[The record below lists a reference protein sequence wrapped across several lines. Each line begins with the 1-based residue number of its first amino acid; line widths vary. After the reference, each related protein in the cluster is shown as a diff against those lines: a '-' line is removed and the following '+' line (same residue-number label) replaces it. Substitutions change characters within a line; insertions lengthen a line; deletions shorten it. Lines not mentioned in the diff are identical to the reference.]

1 MTFLE
6 DVHGPNG
13 KIAFV
18 VASKAGPLANQWA
31 DAADEASVRAALI
44 RAVDENTAGADLY
57 FTPGQ
62 YAGQIVRRASREDVG
77 KLSRG
82 RGRKRVNVPTLRSFW
97 VDIDAGEAKA
107 AKSPGKVYATKTEAL
122 KALDASLTSMPA
134 LPPPT
139 YVVDS
144 GAGVHAYWC
153 LSEDVPYSQWLP
165 AAVRLRDALRLSG
178 LNLDPSRSKDAASIM
193 RMPDSI
199 HWGET
204 KRTGKTVR
212 AHLLGGGRFG
222 EVYDPV
228 PFYTAVGK
236 LPKTEDP
243 RASTPKPAPR
253 PTPGTVRIGPF
264 KIPSSALEAS
274 LERSARADLPP
285 ATDYNIKLVWRAL
298 QEMGSDLAYEEWRN
312 VIWALKATEWDEAWD
327 LACMWSEL
335 SDAAWET
342 PWEDALRKVWD
353 SDQGAGS
360 GVGVGSL
367 VHHIRTALGDE
378 ELRFLD
384 EGEDEELA
392 EPKRG
397 EQVVRA
403 HDARTHTT
411 TEYVLPELTKDYR
424 RKESEPGIW
433 ARSLVDMNG
442 DEEVWD
448 WVKFV
453 DIDVFVSDRVELPG
467 GDCRLAVTKIEPHSG
482 PVTFDFEMKHLV
494 SPVDTAK
501 ALAERSIIPNG
512 KRGKDIMSKYLE
524 EQAKSLI
531 QTKSTTKKLQ
541 SMGWHG
547 ASDERSFA
555 LGGSEYLPGGKQRPV
570 QFADAVEPLA
580 QSTLPTGTAAGWS
593 SVAALYDGPDYAPA
607 QAMILLTMGAP
618 LSVFTGEIGGIVNL
632 HSAASG
638 LGKSA
643 ILETAL
649 SVWSGVK
656 DTSVARSL
664 MVSEFTPM
672 AVEHL
677 LTYANSLPVGLDEL
691 TPKITG
697 DSRNNRNQ
705 ASLREFIYNSTQGRS
720 KLRLKSS
727 ADGFREAGTWDTFLL
742 ATANAPLE
750 AVFAADP
757 NMSGEAERART
768 LDIDGNSL
776 PRIQDFAAA
785 GISQEEIVRRRHLL
799 KVVLAENYAVPGHML
814 LKEYMADHD
823 AMRQRVGEKFAQY
836 QSQFGMRDRF
846 AVAKLAVARVAWEVA
861 KELGLVTW
869 KWKPVEKV
877 IVKAI
882 TTQHEAS
889 AAAPTADGEGI
900 FAEFLSTISEQ
911 ILTVR
916 DEAGLTDGRYGQQT
930 IRGQLLGRW
939 ETENNLIW
947 IRRSAVRK
955 HCADSRVP
963 ANSIEEHLKS
973 IGALIDDDDRKNL
986 GRGFRPE
993 QRQRCLRVDA
1003 AKIGLLA
1010 GTANTTEGDEDDD

>member
-1 MTFLE
+1 MAFLE

-18 VASKAGPLANQWA
+18 VAPKTGPLVNRWA

-62 YAGQIVRRASREDVG
+62 YAGQIVRRAPREAVG
-77 KLSRG
+77 MLSRG

-107 AKSPGKVYATKTEAL
+107 AKTPGRVYATKTEAL
-122 KALDASLTSMPA
+122 KALDASLASMPA

-165 AAVRLRDALRLSG
+165 AAERLRDALRLSG

-212 AHLLGGGRFG
+212 AHLLGGGRIG

-236 LPKTEDP
+236 LPKTEGP
-243 RASTPKPAPR
+243 RASAPRPAPR

-264 KIPSSALEAS
+264 KVPSSALEAS

-298 QEMGSDLAYEEWRN
+298 KAMGSDLAYEEWRN

-335 SDAAWET
+335 SDVEWET

-353 SDQGAGS
+353 SDQGAEA
-360 GVGVGSL
+360 GVGVGTL
-367 VHHIRTALGDE
+367 VHVIRTALDDQD
-378 ELRFLD
+378 LRFLD

-403 HDARTHTT
+403 HDARSHTT
-411 TEYVLPELTKDYR
+411 AEYVLPELTKEYR
-424 RKESEPGIW
+424 RKDSEPGIW
-433 ARSLVDMNG
+433 VRTLVDMNG

-453 DIDVFVSDRVELPG
+453 DIDVFVTDRVELPDG
-467 GDCRLAVTKIEPHSG
+467 GHRLAITKIEPHSG
-482 PVTFDFEMKHLV
+482 PVTFDFEMKNLV

-501 ALAERSIIPNG
+501 MLAERSIIPNG
-512 KRGKDIMSKYLE
+512 KKGKDIMSKYLE
-524 EQAKSLI
+524 EQAKNLI
-531 QTKSTTKKLQ
+531 QTKTTTKKLQ
-541 SMGWHG
+541 SLGWRG
-547 ASDERSFA
+547 TSEERAFA
-555 LGGSEYLPGGKQRPV
+555 YGNSEYLPGGKQRPV
-570 QFADAVEPLA
+570 QFAGAVEPLA
-580 QSTLPTGTAAGWS
+580 QSTIPTGTAEGWS
-593 SVAALYDGPDYAPA
+593 SVASLYDGTEYAPA
-607 QAMILLTMGAP
+607 QAMILLSMGAP
-618 LSVFTGEIGGIVNL
+618 LSVLTGEIGGIVNL
-632 HSAASG
+632 HSTASG

-672 AVEHL
+672 AVEQL

-727 ADGFREAGTWDTFLL
+727 ADGFRESGTWDTFLL
-742 ATANAPLE
+742 STANAPLE

-768 LDIDGNSL
+768 LDLDGNGL
-776 PRIQDFAAA
+776 PRIKDFAAA
-785 GISQEEIVRRRHLL
+785 GISQEEIIRRRHLL
-799 KVVLAENYAVPGHML
+799 KVVLAENYGVPGHML
-814 LKEYMADHD
+814 LKSYMSDLD
-823 AMRQRVGEKFAQY
+823 ATRARVETQFAKY
-836 QSQFGMRDRF
+836 QARLGMSDRF
-846 AVAKLAVARVAWEVA
+846 TVAKLTVARVAWEHA

-869 KWKPVEKV
+869 KWAPVEKV
-877 IVKAI
+877 IIKAI
-882 TTQHEAS
+882 TAQHEATAVS
-889 AAAPTADGEGI
+889 ASSDEESI
-900 FAEFLSTISEQ
+900 FATFISTISPH
-911 ILTVR
+911 IVVVK
-916 DEAGLTDGRYGQQT
+916 DEHGRPAPRYST
-930 IRGQLLGRW
+930 MDVRGQILGRW
-939 ETENNLIW
+939 ETETKQLW
-947 IRRSAVRK
+947 VLRSAVREF
-955 HCADSRVP
+955 CAASRVP
-963 ANSIEEHLKS
+963 LDTIDNYLESV
-973 IGALIDDDDRKNL
+973 GALIDPDARYSI
-986 GRGFRPE
+986 GRGVRPST
-993 QRQRCLRVDA
+993 RQRTLQLD
-1003 AKIGLLA
+1003 
-1010 GTANTTEGDEDDD
+1010 TTKVGIDMPPPTDEGDEDDD